1 MSPTMSQMS
10 RHRFRLQRPES
21 VDARTATRGGMS
33 KWSVHD
39 VVAMPGQAAG
49 RVSGPPPCGPPGR
62 PHKPSISDSP
72 RGVVAPMS

>member
-1 MSPTMSQMS
+1 VSPTMSQMS

-49 RVSGPPPCGPPGR
+49 RVSGPPGR
-62 PHKPSISDSP
+62 PHKRSISDSP